1 MDLLGIRNKLIVYK
15 TYEKLPYD
23 IVTEIEDVLLNKS
36 KIEDFEKML
45 QKVED
50 LLVKKT

>member
-1 MDLLGIRNKLIVYK
+1 MN
-15 TYEKLPYD
+15 YEKLPYD
-23 IVTEIEDVLLNKS
+23 IVTEIEEVLLNKS

-50 LLVKKT
+50 LLVKKS